1 MNRVEEL
8 IQQLCPNGV
17 EWKKLGEVT
26 RIERGKR
33 LTKSELLDKGDFP
46 VFHGGIEP
54 LGYYNSYNRECDTVM
69 IINVGASAGTIGYS
83 EKNFWSSDGCF
94 CIKRIEQ
101 IKSKFLYYFLIGQ
114 ESFLASKVRKAG
126 IPTLDSLVVENILV
140 PIPPL
145 PIQQEIVRILDTF
158 TELTANL
165 QTELEARKKQYAYYR
180 DCLLNFEGVD
190 GVEWK
195 KWEK

>member
-8 IQQLCPNGV
+8 IQQLCPKGV
-17 EWKKLGEVT
+17 EWKKLGEIT
-26 RIERGKR
+26 RILRGRR

-94 CIKRIEQ
+94 CIEQIEQ
-101 IKSKFLYYFLIGQ
+101 IKSKFLYYFLIGK
-114 ESFLASKVRKAG
+114 ESLEF
-126 IPTLDSLVVENILV
+126 
-140 PIPPL
+140 
-145 PIQQEIVRILDTF
+145 
-158 TELTANL
+158 NL
-165 QTELEARKKQYAYYR
+165 
-180 DCLLNFEGVD
+180 
-190 GVEWK
+190 
-195 KWEK
+195 